1 MSMEAMGRSVCSAIS
16 MAAPTAPRGA
26 PLLPVPRSASTRN
39 TASCAANAASLPGP
53 HARSSG
59 RNVTGMRSF
68 SQAAW
73 FCAAALASASS
84 VAAGRR
90 TSVPDENDRDGV
102 LGGVGKREIDAP
114 GSHELARG
122 AMELHGGAWTLAS
135 DHFHFAPDRDA
146 PHLERLRERFL
157 GREAHREGFGRA

>member
-59 RNVTGMRSF
+59 RNVTGMR
-68 SQAAW
+68 
-73 FCAAALASASS
+73 
-84 VAAGRR
+84 
-90 TSVPDENDRDGV
+90 TSVLDENDRDGV

-135 DHFHFAPDRDA
+135 DHFHLAPDRDA

-157 GREAHREGFGRA
+157 GREAHREGFGRAS